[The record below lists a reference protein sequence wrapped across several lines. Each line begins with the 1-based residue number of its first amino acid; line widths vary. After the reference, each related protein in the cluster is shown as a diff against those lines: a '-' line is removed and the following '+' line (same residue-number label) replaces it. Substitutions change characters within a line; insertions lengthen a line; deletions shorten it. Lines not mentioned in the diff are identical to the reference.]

1 MVKAIIVTGL
11 AGSGKT
17 MLSYSLLEWYH
28 SIKQDA
34 AILNLDPGVLNL
46 PYKPDI
52 DVREFINIWD
62 LMEKHSIGPNS
73 SLILSMDLLLEYVEK
88 MNSIIRSINPKILI
102 VDTPGQMEVFA
113 YRLSGKFFVDL
124 LDAEEKLLLFVM
136 DGVFVSDAR
145 NLISNLLVCASVKL
159 RFELPLLLVLNKL
172 DLLSEDK
179 EKRLQKWLRSS
190 KFLYEELISHY
201 TDDEAMYLVK
211 MFRLMKSYHL
221 FTNYIPVSAVTL
233 DNMDLLI
240 QAISRVLFRGD
251 EYLEL

>member
-1 MVKAIIVTGL
+1 MVKAIIITGL

-17 MLSYSLLEWYH
+17 MLSLSILEWYRN
-28 SIKQDA
+28 IKQDI

-52 DVREFINIWD
+52 DIREFINIWD
-62 LMEKHSIGPNS
+62 IMEKYSIGPNS
-73 SLILSMDLLLEYVEK
+73 SLILSMDLLLEYVERI
-88 MNSIIRSINPKILI
+88 NSLIRSINPKILLI
-102 VDTPGQMEVFA
+102 DTPGQMEVFA
-113 YRLSGKFFVDL
+113 YRLSGKFFIDL
-124 LDAEEKLLLFVM
+124 LDVEEKMMLFVM
-136 DGVFVSDAR
+136 DGVFASDPR

-159 RFELPLLLVLNKL
+159 RFELPLILVLNKL
-172 DLLSEDK
+172 DLVPEER
-179 EKRLQKWLRSS
+179 EKKLQTWLRNARI
-190 KFLYEELISHY
+190 LYKELSSHY
-201 TDDEAMYLVK
+201 SDEETMFLIK

-233 DNMDLLI
+233 DNMGLLI